1 MRISDW
7 SSDVC
12 SSDLRNNGNA
22 RFDQIVPVLDTLG
35 IAVANEKYDCR
46 CIGPAVFRQALLPAL
61 VQRVGLRGNLID
73 VVSQGQGDRKSA
85 VQAKSV
91 SVRVDPGG
99 TRLLKKKKTPHT
111 SQHP

>member
-73 VVSQGQGDRKSA
+73 VVSQGQGDNVGIKSVNNCPGLPARTAVPHVDPPDRKS
-85 VQAKSV
+85 VV
-91 SVRVDPGG
+91 
-99 TRLLKKKKTPHT
+99 
-111 SQHP
+111 